1 MPPKGLAAPAL
12 PFCSSVIVRL
22 SSLCVPLSCANRST
36 VGAYPR
42 GVSDRATAG
51 IAGDHVPSPGDHPRR
66 AGPSISTRP
75 ASRQPVAAPIDDPA
89 EAAEPLRENRDFLT
103 VLIGQGISSFGDSIT
118 STAMPLLVL
127 ALTGSGFVM
136 GIVNVLTTLP
146 DLLVGLFAGAYA
158 DRWDRRRMMF
168 AADLGRAILTAVI
181 PISVWL
187 DGPTIALILLVTFP
201 MQVLRVLWLA
211 AYTASVPGLV
221 GRSQVARASA
231 IFEAVFNVGW
241 IIGPAL
247 AGLLAATI
255 GPGATIAIDALTFLI
270 SAVTILFVRRPLRAE
285 RLEETH
291 LLADIR
297 EGIRFVAH
305 EPTLRAVLALWT
317 TTSIITAGLTTAL
330 IFYLTIDRELGAGV
344 VGLVL
349 SAFAVG
355 SLAGSVVAAHFAFK
369 PVGRVM
375 LLGAVGMGV
384 SLVIAAGAPVP
395 VIVAVSLFAG
405 VLNTNVLVAYIT
417 LRTMLSPDVLL
428 GRVGATARTLSVGLM
443 PVGALITGILLDAVG
458 GTVTLTLMG
467 ALLVVG
473 GGRVLAAAQRA
484 QRPLGHVTTRAA
496 PVTARSDARR
506 RATLRAMRE
515 RHPA

>member
-1 MPPKGLAAPAL
+1 VTTLGELPLDLDAPGVALPDRAPAD
-12 PFCSSVIVRL
+12 
-22 SSLCVPLSCANRST
+22 VP
-36 VGAYPR
+36 PEP
-42 GVSDRATAG
+42 D
-51 IAGDHVPSPGDHPRR
+51 
-66 AGPSISTRP
+66 
-75 ASRQPVAAPIDDPA
+75 
-89 EAAEPLRENRDFLT
+89 EPLRRNRDFWT

-118 STAMPLLVL
+118 NTAMPLLVL
-127 ALTGSGFVM
+127 SLTGSGFVM
-136 GIVNVLTTLP
+136 GIVNVLSTLP

-168 AADLGRAILTAVI
+168 VADLGRAVLTALI

-187 DGPTIALILLVTFP
+187 DGPTIPLILIVTFP

-211 AYTASVPGLV
+211 AYTAAVPGLV

-241 IIGPAL
+241 IIGPAI
-247 AGLLAATI
+247 AGVLAATI
-255 GPGATIAIDALTFLI
+255 GPGATIAIDALTFLV
-270 SAVTILFVRRPLRAE
+270 SAIAILFVRRPLRAE
-285 RLEETH
+285 RHEETH
-291 LLADIR
+291 ILADIR

-330 IFYLTIDRELGAGV
+330 IFYLTIDRGLGAGV

-355 SLAGSVVAAHFAFK
+355 SLAGSVVAARFAFK
-369 PVGRVM
+369 AVGRVM
-375 LLGAVGMGV
+375 LVGALGMGL
-384 SLVIAAGAPVP
+384 SLVSVAANAPVA
-395 VIVAVSLFAG
+395 VIVAVSCFAG

-443 PVGALITGILLDAVG
+443 PVGALVTGILLDTVG

-467 ALLVVG
+467 VLLAGAAVG
-473 GGRVLAAAQRA
+473 FSLLPNVRNARA
-484 QRPLGHVTTRAA
+484 
-496 PVTARSDARR
+496 VTA
-506 RATLRAMRE
+506 
-515 RHPA
+515 

>member
-1 MPPKGLAAPAL
+1 MRESTYPRPVITHDEPARDL
-12 PFCSSVIVRL
+12 DVPAVA
-22 SSLCVPLSCANRST
+22 VPL
-36 VGAYPR
+36 
-42 GVSDRATAG
+42 AT
-51 IAGDHVPSPGDHPRR
+51 PM
-66 AGPSISTRP
+66 
-75 ASRQPVAAPIDDPA
+75 DDPV

-103 VLIGQGISSFGDSIT
+103 VLIGQGVSSFGDSIT

-297 EGIRFVAH
+297 EGIRFVAY

-355 SLAGSVVAAHFAFK
+355 SLAGSVVAAHYAFK

-375 LLGAVGMGV
+375 ILGAIGMGA

-405 VLNTNVLVAYIT
+405 ILNTNVLVAYIT

-467 ALLVVG
+467 ALLVVS
-473 GGRVLAAAQRA
+473 AAGFSLLPNVRNARA
-484 QRPLGHVTTRAA
+484 
-496 PVTARSDARR
+496 VTARPS
-506 RATLRAMRE
+506 
-515 RHPA
+515 P

>member
-1 MPPKGLAAPAL
+1 MGDSTYTAAVTSPGEPAL
-12 PFCSSVIVRL
+12 DLDAPGEAL
-22 SSLCVPLSCANRST
+22 PGGRSNAD
-36 VGAYPR
+36 VVEP
-42 GVSDRATAG
+42 
-51 IAGDHVPSPGDHPRR
+51 
-66 AGPSISTRP
+66 
-75 ASRQPVAAPIDDPA
+75 
-89 EAAEPLRENRDFLT
+89 AEPLRENRDFLT
-103 VLIGQGISSFGDSIT
+103 VLIGQGVSSFGDSIT

-168 AADLGRAILTAVI
+168 AADLGRAVLTALI

-187 DGPTIALILLVTFP
+187 DGPTIGLILIVTFP

-241 IIGPAL
+241 IIGPAI

-291 LLADIR
+291 ILADIR

-384 SLVIAAGAPVP
+384 SLVVAAGAPVP
-395 VIVAVSLFAG
+395 IIVAVSLFAG

-443 PVGALITGILLDAVG
+443 PVGALITGILLDTVG

-467 ALLVVG
+467 GLLV
-473 GGRVLAAAQRA
+473 AAAAGFSLLPNVRNARA
-484 QRPLGHVTTRAA
+484 VTVRPGPQV
-496 PVTARSDARR
+496 
-506 RATLRAMRE
+506 
-515 RHPA
+515 